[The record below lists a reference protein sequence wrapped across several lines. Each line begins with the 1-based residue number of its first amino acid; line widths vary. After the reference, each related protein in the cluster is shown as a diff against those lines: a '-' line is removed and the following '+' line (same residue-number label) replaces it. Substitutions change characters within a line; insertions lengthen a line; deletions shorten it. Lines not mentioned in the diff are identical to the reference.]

1 MAVHFLNYEDRKSL
15 EALYK
20 KGEGLPTIAEEL
32 GVNLATIYREV
43 SRGSTGEL
51 DGNGRYGYSA
61 EIAQKAVQQNR
72 KRCGRKAAENTNKT
86 E

>member
-1 MAVHFLNYEDRKSL
+1 MGFRLLTYEDRKSL

-43 SRGSTGEL
+43 SRGDTGEM
-51 DGNGRYGYSA
+51 DENGRNGYSA

-72 KRCGRKAAENTNKT
+72 KRCGRKTVATNH
-86 E
+86 